1 MALANGTSVQMTEEQ
16 QFDMECFTIFTSEAT
31 SVVKHIV
38 YDMSWYQSD
47 DSKPKKRKK
56 IYSEQI
62 GWQ

>member
-1 MALANGTSVQMTEEQ
+1 
-16 QFDMECFTIFTSEAT
+16 MECFTIFTSEAT